1 MQFELAMQPR
11 CHDAVTAEA
20 DTFTCSI
27 TDNANTCC
35 RRCQN
40 DPCAG
45 ILLTQPKTLQN
56 VANARF
62 APNCGGSIK
71 IGSLGQKR
79 IGANT
84 LVGQ

>member
-1 MQFELAMQPR
+1 M
-11 CHDAVTAEA
+11 TALQNA
-20 DTFTCSI
+20 AAGI
-27 TDNANTCC
+27 TARIQSMAERPHSLTVRDCC
-35 RRCQN
+35 RRRQN

-56 VANARF
+56 VSNARF

-79 IGANT
+79 IDANT